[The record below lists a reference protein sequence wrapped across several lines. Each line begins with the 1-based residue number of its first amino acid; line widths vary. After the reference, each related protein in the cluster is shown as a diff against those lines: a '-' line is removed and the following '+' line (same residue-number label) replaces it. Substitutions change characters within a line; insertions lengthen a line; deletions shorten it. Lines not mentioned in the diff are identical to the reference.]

1 MVIIDR
7 WEEVF
12 STIRK
17 NKLRTFLTGFSVAW
31 GIFML
36 IILLGSGHG
45 LENGV
50 RDQFRSSATNTLW
63 IWGGQ
68 TSKPYKGLQ
77 PGRRIEFENKDYEH
91 IKNNVTGVDL
101 ISGRLNLWGDN
112 TISYKNNYG
121 NFDIRTIHPDYKSI
135 EKVNILEGRFINNFD
150 IQKSLK
156 VVSIGI
162 QVRDALFKNG
172 VEAMG
177 KYINV
182 RGIPFKVIG
191 VFEDD
196 DGRQNN
202 QRTVYMPVTTGQKVF
217 YGRDRLQ
224 TLAATVGAASVEESK
239 LIEEEIR
246 DDMATMKKFDKTDEN
261 AMFIWNSVEEFKQF
275 MDLFAAIR
283 LFIWIIGIG
292 TIIAG
297 IVGVS
302 NIMMI
307 AVKERTKEIGIRK
320 SMGATPASIILLI
333 MQESVFITTLAGYIG
348 LVIGVGLLELVSPH
362 IETEFFRNPEAN
374 LGIAISATML
384 LIIAGMV
391 AGYVP
396 ARRAAS
402 IKPVDALRDE

>member
-1 MVIIDR
+1 MMIIDR

-50 RDQFRSSATNTLW
+50 RDQFKSSATNTLW

-68 TSKPYKGLQ
+68 TTKPYKGLQ
-77 PGRRIEFENKDYEH
+77 PGRRIDFENKDYEH
-91 IKNNVTGVDL
+91 IKNTVDGVDL

-121 NFDIRTIHPDYKSI
+121 NFDIRTVHPDYKII
-135 EKVNILEGRFINNFD
+135 EKVNMLEGRFVNNFD

-156 VVSIGI
+156 VVCIGI
-162 QVRDALFKNG
+162 QVKDALFKNG
-172 VEAMG
+172 GEALG
-177 KYINV
+177 AYISV
-182 RGIPFKVIG
+182 RGIPFKVVG

-196 DGRQNN
+196 DGRQDN
-202 QRTVYMPVTTGQKVF
+202 QRTVYLPVTTGQKVF

-224 TLAATVGAASVEESK
+224 TLAATVGAASVEQSK
-239 LIEEEIR
+239 MIEEEIR
-246 DDMATMKKFDKTDEN
+246 NDMATRKKFDKTDEN

-275 MDLFAAIR
+275 LNLFAAIR
-283 LFIWIIGIG
+283 MFIWIIGIG

-320 SMGATPASIILLI
+320 SMGATPASIILLV
-333 MQESVFITTLAGYIG
+333 MQESVFITALAGYIG
-348 LVIGVGLLELVSPH
+348 LVIGVGLLELISPY
-362 IETEFFRNPEAN
+362 IQTEFFRNPEAN
-374 LGIAISATML
+374 LGIAISATVV
-384 LIIAGMV
+384 LIIAGV
-391 AGYVP
+391 IAGYVP
-396 ARRAAS
+396 AKRAAS

>member
-50 RDQFRSSATNTLW
+50 RDQFKSSATNTLW

-68 TSKPYKGLQ
+68 TTKPYKGLQ
-77 PGRRIEFENKDYEH
+77 PGRRIDFENKDYEH
-91 IKNNVTGVDL
+91 IKNNIKGVDL
-101 ISGRLNLWGDN
+101 IAGRLNLWGDN
-112 TISYKNNYG
+112 TISYRNNFG
-121 NFDIRTIHPDYKSI
+121 DFSIRTVHPDYQKI
-135 EKVNILEGRFINNFD
+135 EKVNLLEGRFVNNFD

-156 VVSIGI
+156 VVTIGV
-162 QVRDALFKNG
+162 QVKAALFKNG
-172 VEAMG
+172 EEAMG

-196 DGRQNN
+196 DGRQDN
-202 QRTVYMPVTTGQKVF
+202 QRTVYLPVTTGQKVF

-239 LIEEEIR
+239 MIEEKIR
-246 DDMATMKKFDKTDEN
+246 DDMAMMKKFDKTDEN

-333 MQESVFITTLAGYIG
+333 MQESIFITALAGYIG
-348 LVIGVGLLELVSPH
+348 LVLGVGLLELVSPH
-362 IETEFFRNPEAN
+362 IQTEFFRNPEAN
-374 LGIAISATML
+374 ISIAISATIL
-384 LIIAGMV
+384 LIVAGMI

-396 ARRAAS
+396 AKRAAS
-402 IKPVDALRDE
+402 IKPVEALRDE

>member
-1 MVIIDR
+1 MSLIDR

-17 NKLRTFLTGFSVAW
+17 NKLRTFLTGFSVSW

-36 IILLGSGHG
+36 IILLGSGQG

-50 RDQFRSSATNTLW
+50 RDQFKSSATNTLW

-68 TSKPYKGLQ
+68 TTKPYKGLQ
-77 PGRRIEFENKDYEH
+77 PGRRIQLENRDYKE
-91 IKNNVTGVDL
+91 IKNDVKGIDL

-112 TISYKNNYG
+112 TITYKNRFG
-121 NFDIRTIHPDYKSI
+121 DFEMRTVHPDYQII
-135 EKVNILEGRFINNFD
+135 EKVNMLEGRFVNKFD
-150 IQKSLK
+150 VDKSLK
-156 VVSIGI
+156 VVAIGI
-162 QVRDALFKNG
+162 LVKNALFKDE
-172 VEAMG
+172 EALG
-177 KYINV
+177 EYINI

-196 DGRQNN
+196 DGRQDN
-202 QRTVYMPVTTGQKVF
+202 QRTVYLPVTTGQKVF
-217 YGRDRLQ
+217 AGRDMLQ
-224 TLAATVGAASVEESK
+224 TVAATVGAATVSESRE
-239 LIEEEIR
+239 IEEDIR
-246 DDMATMKKFDKTDEN
+246 TRIATRHKFDKSDDN
-261 AMFIWNSVEEFKQF
+261 AMFIWNSVEEFKKF
-275 MDLFAAIR
+275 MDLFFAIR
-283 LFIWIIGIG
+283 LFIWFIGIL

-320 SMGATPASIILLI
+320 SMGATPASIIMLVL
-333 MQESVFITTLAGYIG
+333 QESIFITGLAGYIG
-348 LVIGVGLLELVSPH
+348 LVLGVGLLELVSSH
-362 IETEFFRNPEAN
+362 IQTEFFRNPEAN
-374 LGIAISATML
+374 LGIAIGATVI
-384 LIIAGMV
+384 LIVAGMI